1 MAQGNDKSKQDQFF
15 EDNPEIYSTP
25 PPQDYSG
32 FDADT
37 EFLRERKQNIFT
49 DKKGMFQGG
58 EKNRF
63 LGRLRDKFEAMIDR
77 RSNPLTKLNDLP
89 GAPTIRP
96 EVLRGD
102 KGFTGPPLTDEEKAY
117 IRSRYKKDTSEE
129 LASFTER
136 AREGLE
142 SLRET
147 GSLPNP
153 DEGLLG
159 GPAQILAPKP
169 IPQETLIQT
178 GPLSGN
184 QTVTMTNKT
193 MTPHQINVAKMA
205 DYAEKNPN
213 ATKGEVSRMQ
223 RSLNKELY
231 EGQRIEQKA
240 KQAALRELQQ
250 SRDVSAREKQIITQ
264 NEKKTA
270 HYRKQAEK
278 LGIISISDDQ
288 LKDMNWAKL
297 KKYQMAEK
305 DKIEKYIQQGFSRSD
320 AIKLVAG
327 KFSTKDLLKGIEED
341 YQDDINL
348 QKNALGKLYRGN

>member
-117 IRSRYKKDTSEE
+117 IR
-129 LASFTER
+129 
-136 AREGLE
+136 
-142 SLRET
+142 
-147 GSLPNP
+147 SLPNP

-305 DKIEKYIQQGFSRSD
+305 DKIEKYIQQGVSRSD

-341 YQDDINL
+341 YQDDINF

>member
-117 IRSRYKKDTSEE
+117 IRR
-129 LASFTER
+129 
-136 AREGLE
+136 
-142 SLRET
+142 
-147 GSLPNP
+147 LPNP

-305 DKIEKYIQQGFSRSD
+305 DKIEKYIQQGVSRSD

-341 YQDDINL
+341 YQDDINF

>member
-1 MAQGNDKSKQDQFF
+1 MA
-15 EDNPEIYSTP
+15 
-25 PPQDYSG
+25 
-32 FDADT
+32 
-37 EFLRERKQNIFT
+37 NIFT
-49 DKKGMFQGG
+49 DKKGIFQGG

-63 LGRLRDKFEAMIDR
+63 LGRLRDKFEAMVDR
-77 RSNPLTKLNDLP
+77 RSNPLTKLDDLP
-89 GAPTIRP
+89 GASTIRP
-96 EVLRGD
+96 EILSGEAGFLT
-102 KGFTGPPLTDEEKAY
+102 GFTGPPLTDEEK
-117 IRSRYKKDTSEE
+117 E
-129 LASFTER
+129 F
-136 AREGLE
+136 
-142 SLRET
+142 LRNKET
-147 GSLPNP
+147 IPMPNP
-153 DEGLLG
+153 DKGLLG

-169 IPQETLIQT
+169 IPHETLIQT

-184 QTVTMTNKT
+184 QTVTMNDKQ

-205 DYAEKNPN
+205 DYKEARPD
-213 ATKGEVSRMQ
+213 ATKGELSRMQ
-223 RSLNKELY
+223 RGLNKELY

-240 KQAALRELQQ
+240 KQTALRELQQ

-264 NEKKTA
+264 NEKKTS

-305 DKIEKYIQQGFSRSD
+305 DKIEDYMAKGFSRSD

-327 KFSTKDLLKGIEED
+327 KFSTKDLLRGVEDD
-341 YQDDINL
+341 YQDSINL